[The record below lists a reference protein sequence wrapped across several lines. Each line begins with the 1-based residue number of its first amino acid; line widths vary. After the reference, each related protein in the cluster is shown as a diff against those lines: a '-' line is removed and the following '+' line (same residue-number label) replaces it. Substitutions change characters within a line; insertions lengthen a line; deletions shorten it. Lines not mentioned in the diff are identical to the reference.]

1 MANLPTLVEA
11 EIDTMVNTVAHWV
24 DVVGAML
31 TSDAGHLLLRNHI
44 RRMLRE
50 GAIETLKV
58 IAAAEQGHR
67 DADLALRELGAEM
80 LDRGEMPNATLRS
93 YLVKALVMAP
103 VMYPE
108 GEGRDIAD
116 NWTRNVGIAVMVSLA
131 MAQWHLKRNR
141 NPATKRPSASTI
153 VALALRK
160 RGHPL
165 TEWQVGRIAGDLDK
179 LAARLSANVPLH

>member
-1 MANLPTLVEA
+1 MTKKLPMLVES
-11 EIDTMVNTVAHWV
+11 EIDTMVDTVAHWV

-44 RRMLRE
+44 RKTLRE

-103 VMYPE
+103 VSYPP
-108 GEGRDIAD
+108 GRNIADTWLRDI
-116 NWTRNVGIAVMVSLA
+116 GIAVMVSLA
-131 MAQWHLKRNR
+131 KMHWPHLRPTRNR
-141 NPATKRPSASTI
+141 ASKRPSHSTI
-153 VALALRK
+153 VALALSK
-160 RGHPL
+160 RGYSL
-165 TEWQVGRIAGDLDK
+165 TEWQVGRIFGNHNK
-179 LAARLSANVPLH
+179 LAGRLSASMRDI